1 MSYRTH
7 TCGELRKKSVGKD
20 VVLCGWVNRIRDHG
34 PLIFVNIRDRY
45 GITQVVFNSR
55 TNPSLHKM
63 AKELKNEWVLKLE
76 GRVRK
81 RPEGMANLDM
91 PTGEIEVIAEN
102 IQVLNTCLVPPFV
115 IRDELTAQEELRL
128 RYRYIDLRREVM
140 QKIFILR
147 HKIVQAMREY
157 LNSLEFV
164 EMETP
169 ILTRSMPE
177 GARDYLVPSRLY
189 PGKFYCL
196 AQSPQLY
203 KQLLMVSGFDR
214 YYQFAR
220 CFRDEDQR
228 SDRQPEHTQI
238 DIEMSFVNEDDI
250 FKLVEGMFQ
259 SIFEK
264 VLHKKIEIPFV
275 RFEYED
281 AMNRFGSD
289 KPDLRYGMEI
299 VDITDITKQTDF
311 KIFKDAETVRALN
324 AKTCVGYS
332 RKDIDNLEEIAKKY
346 GAEGLLFLKS
356 KKGVSGPLTKFL
368 SRELVE
374 DLKRRTDL
382 KEKDLLLIIAGKKS
396 VVLPSLGGLRVELAK
411 RLNLAKVEDFKFCWV
426 VNFPLFKYNEEENSW
441 DPEHHIFTQPKP
453 EDMEFLKTDP
463 AKVRGIQY
471 DLVCNGYELASGS
484 IRNHKREI
492 QEMVFDIIGLSREEQ
507 KKRFGFLLEAL
518 EYGAPPHGGIAPG
531 LDRIVMLMAGM
542 ENIRDVTPF
551 PKTLNAQALLEGA
564 PAEVEK
570 AQLDELGIKI
580 KSKLK

>member
-7 TCGELRKKSVGKD
+7 TCGELRKKNVGKD

-45 GITQVVFNSR
+45 GISQVVFNSR

-238 DIEMSFVNEDDI
+238 DIEMSFVDEDDV
-250 FKLVEGMFQ
+250 FKLVEEMFQ
-259 SIFEK
+259 FIFKK
-264 VLHKKIEIPFV
+264 VLHKEIEIPFV
-275 RFEYED
+275 RFDYED
-281 AMNRFGSD
+281 AMTKFGSD

-299 VDITDITKQTDF
+299 VDITDIAKRTDF
-311 KIFKDAETVRALN
+311 KIFKDAETVRTLN
-324 AKTCVGYS
+324 AKTCVDFS

-356 KKGVSGPLTKFL
+356 KKEISGPLTKFL
-368 SRELVE
+368 SKELVE
-374 DLKRRTDL
+374 DLKTKTDL

-426 VNFPLFKYNEEENSW
+426 VDFPLFKYNEDENSLE
-441 DPEHHIFTQPKP
+441 PEHHIFTQPKP
-453 EDMEFLKTDP
+453 EDMKFLKTDP
-463 AKVRGIQY
+463 AKVRGRQY
-471 DLVCNGYELASGS
+471 DLVCNGHELASGS